1 MKTLRITEILC
12 GLALIGLFFQPYILI
27 ANVPV
32 AGHEINRRVGTTYR
46 LVSKISKKTDVT
58 VAYQYAPL
66 IYSIPFF
73 AAVVAMQSLRRGAVA
88 PWAFAASAIVLG
100 AVAGLNEK
108 ILGMPPMLVHIGPG
122 AYLSLIPAALL
133 WAAGISRVALRH
145 TPGLESS
152 PSLPD
157 AA

>member
-12 GLALIGLFFQPYILI
+12 GLALIGLFFQPYIVI
-27 ANVPV
+27 AGVPV
-32 AGHEINRRVGTTYR
+32 AGHEINKRVSTTYR

-58 VAYQYAPL
+58 LAYQYAPL

-73 AAVVAMQSLRRGAVA
+73 AAVVAMQSVRRRAVA
-88 PWAFAASAIVLG
+88 PWALAASAIALG

-108 ILGMPPMLVHIGPG
+108 VLGMPPLLVHIGPG
-122 AYLSLIPAALL
+122 AYLSLLPAALL
-133 WAAGISRVALRH
+133 WAAGVSRIALHH
-145 TPGLESS
+145 TPGLETTS
-152 PSLPD
+152 SLPT